1 MPNNTNSTKNSLLI
15 AGIIISVVLPFLA
28 ILSSYLFKQTGFTGE
43 TKFFISRFSIWFS
56 LLLLFLYNYK
66 IEKTP
71 FLLWKEKQ
79 YSFSPFLIAVFET
92 FLKLFISVIIVGY
105 IVLLFKIKVES
116 VVLNKALALFKNN
129 YFLAFF
135 TCLTAGITEELF
147 FRGYLLPRLTIVMKN
162 TKLAIVLSSLLF
174 GLMHY
179 GYGTLVQMIGP
190 AVIGLV
196 LGWQYQKYQSIK
208 IVILCHFLWDLLLI
222 SIKTN

>member
-1 MPNNTNSTKNSLLI
+1 MLNNTNSTKKSLIIGGRLI
-15 AGIIISVVLPFLA
+15 SIVLPFLA
-28 ILSSYLFKQTGFTGE
+28 ILSSYLFKQTGFTSE
-43 TKFFISRFSIWFS
+43 TKFFISRFSIWSS

-66 IEKTP
+66 IEKLP

-79 YSFSPFLIAVFET
+79 YSFFPFTTAVFET
-92 FLKLFISVIIVGY
+92 FLKLFISVIIVGS
-105 IVLLFKIKVES
+105 IILLFKVKVES

-129 YFLAFF
+129 YFLMFF
-135 TCLTAGITEELF
+135 TCVTAGITEELF
-147 FRGYLLPRLTIVMKN
+147 FRGYLLPRLQLILKN
-162 TKLAIVLSSLLF
+162 TKLAIILSSLLF

-196 LGWQYQKYQSIK
+196 LAFQYHKYQSIK
-208 IVILCHFLWDLLLI
+208 VVILCHFLWDLLLL

>member
-1 MPNNTNSTKNSLLI
+1 MLNNTNSTKKSLIIGGILI
-15 AGIIISVVLPFLA
+15 SIVLPFLA
-28 ILSSYLFKQTGFTGE
+28 ILSSYLFKQTGFTSE

-66 IEKTP
+66 IEKLP

-79 YSFSPFLIAVFET
+79 YSFFPFTTAVFET
-92 FLKLFISVIIVGY
+92 FLKLFISVIIVGS
-105 IVLLFKIKVES
+105 IILLFKVKVES

-129 YFLAFF
+129 YFLMFF
-135 TCLTAGITEELF
+135 TCVTAGITEELF
-147 FRGYLLPRLTIVMKN
+147 FRGYLLPRLQLILKN
-162 TKLAIVLSSLLF
+162 TKLAIILSSLLF

-196 LGWQYQKYQSIK
+196 LAFQYQKYQSIK
-208 IVILCHFLWDLLLI
+208 IVILCHFLWDLLLL

>member
-1 MPNNTNSTKNSLLI
+1 MLNNTNSTKKSLIIGGILI
-15 AGIIISVVLPFLA
+15 SIVLPFLA
-28 ILSSYLFKQTGFTGE
+28 ILSSYLFKQTGFTSE
-43 TKFFISRFSIWFS
+43 TKFFISRFSIWSS

-66 IEKTP
+66 IEKLP

-79 YSFSPFLIAVFET
+79 YSFFPFTTAVFET
-92 FLKLFISVIIVGY
+92 FLKLFISVIIVGS
-105 IVLLFKIKVES
+105 IILLFKVKVES

-129 YFLAFF
+129 YFLMFF
-135 TCLTAGITEELF
+135 TCVTAGITEELF
-147 FRGYLLPRLTIVMKN
+147 FRGYLLPRLQLIMKN
-162 TKLAIVLSSLLF
+162 TKLAIILSSLLF

-196 LGWQYQKYQSIK
+196 LAFQYHKYQSIK
-208 IVILCHFLWDLLLI
+208 VVILCHFLWDLLLL